1 MKKTAFLFTL
11 MIISVAS
18 LAQTPYRT
26 SLGLGIDVGNG
37 SSFFGPQIKHV
48 FGTNAALQAQIMFSD
63 YNFMYIGGDYQY
75 IKNFPDTR
83 AFAWY
88 LGIGPQLGFNTNGG
102 NYTEFSLRPQAGLEF
117 KLPEVPL
124 GLHFDWKPW
133 WRLNH
138 GSRFTAGKFTI
149 GVKYILK

>member
-1 MKKTAFLFTL
+1 MKKATLVCTLLFT
-11 MIISVAS
+11 S
-18 LAQTPYRT
+18 LLIKAQTPYRT
-26 SLGLGIDVGNG
+26 AIGLGIDVGNG
-37 SSFFGPQIKHV
+37 ASLFGPQLKHV
-48 FGTNAALQAQIMFSD
+48 VGTHAALQAQLMFSD
-63 YNFMYIGGDYQY
+63 YNFMYIGADYQY
-75 IKNFPDTR
+75 IKTFPTTR

-88 LGIGPQLGFNTNGG
+88 LGIGPQLGFATNGG

-133 WRLNH
+133 WQLNH

>member
-1 MKKTAFLFTL
+1 LWPTESFKRSLWDSPTSNTKRPHTHFFPFRRFNFLLISIKSRFNKPAFTLYQNQYLMKKTAFLFTL

-63 YNFMYIGGDYQY
+63 YNFMYIGGD
-75 IKNFPDTR
+75 
-83 AFAWY
+83 
-88 LGIGPQLGFNTNGG
+88 
-102 NYTEFSLRPQAGLEF
+102 
-117 KLPEVPL
+117 
-124 GLHFDWKPW
+124 
-133 WRLNH
+133 
-138 GSRFTAGKFTI
+138 
-149 GVKYILK
+149 